1 MFEFLHSEFGENYG
15 LSFRQLDGDTCTA
28 DAVSAIGF
36 IVGHYFFLADFD
48 HLLDSVCKC
57 IFAATKD
64 DSTLVKTF

>member
-36 IVGHYFFLADFD
+36 IVGHYFFLAEY
-48 HLLDSVCKC
+48 LSL
-57 IFAATKD
+57 A
-64 DSTLVKTF
+64 